1 MRVGTYRE
9 GIIMKVHYKFQPLT
23 STERA
28 SMELLLLEEIEK
40 QTWYVIVG
48 SEFGRLELFLCLQ

>member
-1 MRVGTYRE
+1 
-9 GIIMKVHYKFQPLT
+9 MKVHYKFQPLT